1 MNRPVDRQH
10 AYRPGGF
17 LRNRLYM
24 NMLLKM
30 IHCASIDTYAC
41 NEIVRMRREE
51 GLEMIAEVETWS
63 II

>member
-1 MNRPVDRQH
+1 
-10 AYRPGGF
+10 
-17 LRNRLYM
+17 
-24 NMLLKM
+24 MLLKM